1 MLFIKPIVDFS
12 LVHKSTKNS
21 LLLVVSFFIS
31 WQSLASNMEISEED
45 DWGDDTW
52 VEEVASPWKFSGF
65 TEAGYGYLLQ
75 DNIIGSHASLSE
87 ITTRLNLDY
96 SHESF
101 DLIAKGEL
109 IYDGILSDLFWKT
122 RELNIRFSPT
132 KNTDVKIGRQIL
144 TWGTGDYIFL
154 NDLFAKNWQSF
165 FSGRDD
171 QYLKAPSDSVKG
183 TWYIGDFSI
192 DLTWTPE
199 FTSDVYLTGER
210 FSFYSQQAQD
220 IVAPADNFSAQ
231 KTNSEQWATRIATN
245 NNGVEYALYGYKG
258 FWPTPVGMT
267 ESENQQLQPYFPKM
281 NAWGASIRL
290 PLAGGILNAEY
301 SSYNSI
307 EDTNGNDPFLANGQ
321 NRFLVGFEREVM
333 KNLTAS
339 TQFYIEQTKNYDQF
353 IAHSATPETE
363 VKENRQLLTL
373 RLTYTALQQKLIY
386 RLFNFYSPT
395 DNDGY
400 LKPSITYRYND
411 QWLFSGGANF
421 FWGDKKHTFFG
432 QHQQNSNAW
441 LRVKTQF

>member
-373 RLTYTALQQKLIY
+373 RLTYTALQ
-386 RLFNFYSPT
+386 
-395 DNDGY
+395 
-400 LKPSITYRYND
+400 
-411 QWLFSGGANF
+411 
-421 FWGDKKHTFFG
+421 
-432 QHQQNSNAW
+432 
-441 LRVKTQF
+441 

>member
-1 MLFIKPIVDFS
+1 MDFS
-12 LVHKSTKNS
+12 IVQKSTKNS
-21 LLLVVSFFIS
+21 LLLIVSLLLS

-75 DNIIGSHASLSE
+75 HNIVDSHTSLNE

-109 IYDGILSDLFWKT
+109 IYDDILSDLFWKT

-132 KNTDVKIGRQIL
+132 KNTDVKMGRQIL

-183 TWYIGDFSI
+183 TWYMGDYSI
-192 DLTWTPE
+192 SLTWTPE

-210 FSFYSQQAQD
+210 FSFYSPQAQD
-220 IVAPADNFSAQ
+220 IVAPADNFIVQ
-231 KTNSEQWATRIATN
+231 KTKEAQWAARIATN
-245 NNGVEYALYGYKG
+245 KNGVEYAFYGYKG

-267 ESENQQLQPYFPKM
+267 KTKNQPLQPYFPKM
-281 NAWGASIRL
+281 NAWGTSVRL
-290 PLAGGILNAEY
+290 PLAGGLFNAEY
-301 SSYNSI
+301 ASYNST
-307 EDTNGNDPFLANGQ
+307 EDTNGNDPFIANGQ

-333 KNLTAS
+333 KNFTAS
-339 TQFYIEQTKNYDQF
+339 AQFYIEQTKNYDQF

-363 VKENRQLLTL
+363 VKENRQLLTF
-373 RLTYTALQQKLIY
+373 RLTYRAFQQKLIY
-386 RLFNFYSPT
+386 RLFTFYSPT

-411 QWLFSGGANF
+411 QWIFSGGANL
-421 FWGDKKHTFFG
+421 FWGNKKHTFFG
-432 QHQQNSNAW
+432 QHQQNTNAW
-441 LRVKTQF
+441 LRVKAQF